1 MNITTHIM
9 ELFRAMRED
18 EQLELVA
25 QIGAEL
31 SAKGIDFETLTGKP
45 LKPKAKASGKAFRK
59 GWWMKRV
66 ESYDPKK
73 KGVFAIEGDWLS
85 EGELSGL
92 TTGDLVVIGW
102 KDGDGDKKYM
112 LARSFQTAM
121 PEHAKEWVL
130 INPAG
135 MDKALDH
142 LDPVTDTVDRFS
154 DLLPTIK
161 LELANYTPK
170 GV

>member
-9 ELFRAMRED
+9 ELFRAMKED

-45 LKPKAKASGKAFRK
+45 LKPKAKSSGKTFRK
-59 GWWMKRV
+59 GWWMKHV
-66 ESYDPKK
+66 DSYNPKK

-92 TTGDLVVIGW
+92 TSDDLIVVGW
-102 KDGDGDKKYM
+102 KYKGEKKYI
-112 LARSFQTAM
+112 LAKGGGVGLSIKAD
-121 PEHAKEWVL
+121 
-130 INPAG
+130 G
-135 MDKALDH
+135 MKSEKILVGI
-142 LDPVTDTVDRFS
+142 DPHCDGVDRFG
-154 DLLPTIK
+154 DLIPTIK
-161 LELANYTPK
+161 SHLAIAA
-170 GV
+170 

>member
-9 ELFRAMRED
+9 ELFRAMKED

-31 SAKGIDFETLTGKP
+31 SAKGIDYETLTGKP
-45 LKPKAKASGKAFRK
+45 LKPKAKASGKTFRK
-59 GWWMKRV
+59 GWWMKRID
-66 ESYDPKK
+66 SYNPKK

-92 TTGDLVVIGW
+92 TAADLVVIGW

-112 LARSFQTAM
+112 LARGGAT
-121 PEHAKEWVL
+121 EREWVV
-130 INPAG
+130 IKPAG
-135 MDKALDH
+135 MGKQLNH
-142 LDPVTDTVDRFS
+142 LDSLTDTVDRFS
-154 DLLPTIK
+154 DLIPTIK
-161 LELANYTPK
+161 SELAIAA
-170 GV
+170 